1 MTPHFFAMR
10 FAFTVWTLTRRLP
23 MGILSLDSRMR
34 ARSAK
39 VAYWFCV
46 RSRSKSPRTHD
57 LIAKPLTPWRIMRSS
72 AGRKV
77 VRFGAN
83 HVGRDRCDA
92 SDPAVVHITG
102 TRRRDY
108 PWRHPG
114 LDRTGPCRRFISPAG
129 ALDLVRF

>member
-1 MTPHFFAMR
+1 MR
-10 FAFTVWTLTRRLP
+10 FAFTVWTLTRRLR

-39 VAYWFCV
+39 CV
-46 RSRSKSPRTHD
+46 LIRSRSKSPRTHD
-57 LIAKPLTPWRIMRSS
+57 LIAKPLILWRIMRSS

-102 TRRRDY
+102 TQRPDH
-108 PWRHPG
+108 PWRYPG
-114 LDRTGPCRRFISPAG
+114 
-129 ALDLVRF
+129 